1 MTLTTSTASA
11 VDTGVCVPSP
21 HGVNEVLGASLAGEG
36 ENVHLWFSAV
46 TADGRW
52 RIYHTVSA
60 DSSAAWSLPTA
71 VAGLTPAGGSD
82 RALLPSV
89 LRRPDGWWM
98 WYAGHDRRGRGVH
111 VGRSVDGRTWQRR
124 GVAVDRGE
132 PGSAD
137 ADGVNCPAVV
147 EATDGTLVMAYG
159 AANSRGI
166 AAAVSRDGIAW
177 RKIGPILH
185 LRLDGPDSRRVWYP
199 MWLPTGPDT
208 ADLLYAGQDDHGRW
222 SILTA
227 GRVDLALLAA
237 RPTPLPLTSAVD
249 AVLTHI
255 RAAVTANYLVEPDYH
270 RPAPV
275 YRSPDGRVE
284 QLRPSTSPVF
294 AVREGH
300 GRPARVV
307 KLGRDR
313 ASVEREFSGLQALA
327 RHYPVPAATLHYRR
341 GQAALVMEHLDGIP
355 LARLAGTDPDRF
367 EAVLDDVAA
376 RLAAAAQATLLP
388 ASGVDGP
395 SDHTEETPAVLA
407 AWAAELATRLRPWAR
422 FRLTLDGE
430 PLDFTLAD
438 LIDFTHRRLAQP
450 PAWVVHASG
459 DPHLNNILVARE
471 GQRWWLL
478 DCEYAGLHDL
488 EYLLAKLVT
497 SCFKHTGLLTAQ
509 ATTRRDCLHLTANV
523 GHPVARRVLTTPWLL
538 DRFARLPV
546 DRERLAAH
554 LLPLLYF
561 RFTTSDGRPPA
572 FGVTA
577 LVLAAGTIL
586 GER

>member
-1 MTLTTSTASA
+1 MPAPF
-11 VDTGVCVPSP
+11 GVK
-21 HGVNEVLGASLAGEG
+21 EVLGASLACDGEV
-36 ENVHLWFSAV
+36 VHLWFSAV
-46 TADGRW
+46 IGDGRW
-52 RIYHTVSA
+52 RIYYTASA
-60 DSSAAWSLPTA
+60 DSGAWSPPAA
-71 VAGLTPAGGSD
+71 VAGLTLAGGSEP
-82 RALLPSV
+82 ALLPSV

-98 WYAGHDRRGRGVH
+98 WHAGNNGRGRRVH
-111 VGRSVDGRTWQRR
+111 VARSVDGRAWQRC
-124 GVAVDRGE
+124 GTAVDHGE

-137 ADGVNCPAVV
+137 VDGADCPSVV
-147 EATDGTLVMAYG
+147 EAADGTLVMAYG
-159 AANSRGI
+159 AANSRSI
-166 AAAVSRDGIAW
+166 AAAVSRDGIVW
-177 RKIGPILH
+177 RKLGPVLH
-185 LRLDGPDSRRVWYP
+185 RRLDGPDSRRVWYP
-199 MWLPTGPDT
+199 VWLPTGPDT
-208 ADLLYAGQDDHGRW
+208 ADLLYSGQDDHGRW

-237 RPTPLPLTSAVD
+237 RPTPLPLTSA
-249 AVLTHI
+249 AGAALTHI
-255 RAAVTANYLVEPDYH
+255 RAAVTSDYLVEPDYH
-270 RPAPV
+270 LPALV

-294 AVREGH
+294 AVRDGH
-300 GRPARVV
+300 GWPAGVV

-313 ASVEREFSGLQALA
+313 AGVEREFSGLQALA
-327 RHYPVPAATLHYRR
+327 RYYPVPAATLHYRR

-367 EAVLDDVAA
+367 ERVLDDVATCLATAA
-376 RLAAAAQATLLP
+376 RATLLP
-388 ASGVDGP
+388 ADQVDGAP
-395 SDHTEETPAVLA
+395 DHTEEAPAVLA
-407 AWAAELATRLRPWAR
+407 GWAAALATRLRPWAHL
-422 FRLTLDGE
+422 RLTLDGY

-438 LIDFTHRRLAQP
+438 LIDLTHRRLAQP

-471 GQRWWLL
+471 GRRWWLL

-497 SCFKHTGLLTAQ
+497 SCFKHTGLLTTQ
-509 ATTRRDCLHLTANV
+509 ATTRRDCLNLTADV
-523 GHPVARRVLTTPWLL
+523 EHPVARRLLTTPWLL
-538 DRFARLPV
+538 DRLARLPV

-577 LVLAAGTIL
+577 LVLAAGMIL